1 MVGVIKY
8 GAGNIYSVSSAIKFL
23 GEKFVLVENPE
34 IIDRVDFLILPGV
47 GSFDS
52 GIENLEKTRI
62 LEKLKYRLELGI
74 PFLGICLGLQL
85 LFNVSEEGKKEGFG
99 ILKGEVVKFKNEE
112 IKIPHMG
119 WNKVEI
125 LKDNKIFEGIVNNSF
140 FYFAHSYYIK
150 TQEDIIVGKTEYGID
165 FPSVIIKDNIVGVQF
180 HPEKSGKMGLLFIK
194 NFLEGKWLQ

>member
-150 TQEDIIVGKTEYGID
+150 TQEDIIVGKTKYGID

>member
-1 MVGVIKY
+1 MVGIIKY

-52 GIENLEKTRI
+52 GIENLEKTGI

-150 TQEDIIVGKTEYGID
+150 TQEDIIVGKTKYGID

>member
-1 MVGVIKY
+1 MVGIVKY
-8 GAGNIYSVSSAIKFL
+8 GAGNIYSVASVIKYLNRKIVFI
-23 GEKFVLVENPE
+23 ENPG

-52 GIENLEKTRI
+52 GIENLEKTGV
-62 LEKLKYRLELGI
+62 LEKIKYGIKSGI

-85 LFNVSEEGKKEGFG
+85 LFNLSEEGEKEGFG
-99 ILKGEVVKFKNEE
+99 ILKGKVVKFKNKN

-119 WNKVEI
+119 WNRVRI
-125 LKDNKIFEGIVNNSF
+125 LKENKIFNGIVNNSF

-150 TQEDIIVGKTEYGID
+150 TEENIIIGKTKYGVE
-165 FPSVIIKDNIVGVQF
+165 FPSVILKDNIVGVQF
-180 HPEKSGKMGLLFIK
+180 HPEKSGELGLLFMK

>member
-1 MVGVIKY
+1 MVGIIKY

-119 WNKVEI
+119 WNKVKI
-125 LKDNKIFEGIVNNSF
+125 LKDNKIFAGIVKNSF

-150 TQEDIIVGKTEYGID
+150 TQEDIIVGKTKYGID

>member
-52 GIENLEKTRI
+52 GIENLEKTGI

-150 TQEDIIVGKTEYGID
+150 TQEDIIVGKTKYGID

>member
-1 MVGVIKY
+1 MVGIIKY

-119 WNKVEI
+119 WNKVKI

-150 TQEDIIVGKTEYGID
+150 TQEDIIVGKTKYGID